1 MMETMAKVNLE
12 GGTRSPCDEGRARV
26 ASGAP
31 TAMVRPVSCKAPL
44 VSDPSVQLQQG
55 AFRRWLPLALLVAA
69 VLAVLATGAHQLI
82 SFETIAT
89 NKVRLEAFVD
99 RHQLLALAGYMA
111 LYIAIIALSIPG
123 SLIMTL
129 TGGLLF
135 PLWIC
140 APAVVVSAT
149 AGATVVFLIAR
160 SAFGEALRKRGGP
173 TVARM
178 SEGIRRDAASYMLF
192 MRLVPLFPF
201 ALVNLAPAIVGVPL
215 RTFVW
220 TTFVG
225 VMPASLAFSFA
236 ATSLDTLLDE
246 KTAAFEAC
254 RILGRTDCSL
264 AIDVSMLVSPRLLVA
279 FGALG
284 LLALVPVVARRM
296 GFGGGAGHG

>member
-12 GGTRSPCDEGRARV
+12 GGTGSLTGGGARV

-31 TAMVRPVSCKAPL
+31 PAMLPPVRREASL
-44 VSDPSVQLQQG
+44 LSDPSVLPKSS
-55 AFRRWLPLALLVAA
+55 AARRWLPLALLVAV
-69 VLAVLATGAHQLI
+69 VLVVLGTGVHRFL
-82 SFETIAT
+82 SLETIVA
-89 NKVRLEAFVD
+89 NKMRLETFVD
-99 RHQLLALAGYMA
+99 GHRLAALAGYMA

-140 APAVVVSAT
+140 APAVIVSAT
-149 AGATVVFLIAR
+149 AGATLVFLIAR
-160 SAFGEALRKRGGP
+160 SAFGEALRTRGGP
-173 TVARM
+173 RLARIA
-178 SEGIRRDAASYMLF
+178 EGIRRDAASYMLF
-192 MRLVPLFPF
+192 LRLVPLFPF
-201 ALVNLAPAIVGVPL
+201 ALVNLAPALVGVPL

-225 VMPASLAFSFA
+225 VMPASIAFSFA
-236 ATSLDTLLDE
+236 ATSLDGLLDE

-254 RILGRTDCSL
+254 RILGRADCSL
-264 AIDVSMLVSPRLLVA
+264 AIDASMLVSPRLLVA

-296 GFGGGAGHG
+296 GFGGEAGHG

>member
-12 GGTRSPCDEGRARV
+12 GGTYCLSGMRMAGV

-31 TAMVRPVSCKAPL
+31 PAMVRPVSREACL
-44 VSDPSVQLQQG
+44 LSDPTVPPKPR
-55 AFRRWLPLALLVAA
+55 AIRRWLPLALLVGA
-69 VLAVLATGAHQLI
+69 VLVVLATGLHRSI
-82 SFETIAT
+82 SLETIVA
-89 NKVRLEAFVD
+89 NKARLEAFVD
-99 RHQLLALAGYMA
+99 GNRPVALASYMA
-111 LYIAIIALSIPG
+111 IYVAIIALSIPG
-123 SLIMTL
+123 SLIMTV

-140 APAVVVSAT
+140 APAVILSAT
-149 AGATVVFLIAR
+149 AGATLVFLIAR
-160 SAFGEALRKRGGP
+160 SALGETLRARGGP
-173 TVARM
+173 ALARI
-178 SEGIRRDAASYMLF
+178 SEGVRRDAASYMLF
-192 MRLVPLFPF
+192 LRLVPLFPF

-236 ATSLDTLLDE
+236 ATSLDGLLDE
-246 KTAAFEAC
+246 RMAAFEAC

-264 AIDVSMLVSPRLLVA
+264 AIDASMLVSPRLLAA
-279 FGALG
+279 FGVLG

-296 GFGGGAGHG
+296 GFGGEAGHG